1 MKPWSKIMVQIW
13 NNLLSEFH
21 FYNEVTET
29 LKIVKGPEAWC
40 TPLNWQKW
48 IKPLLSGPFDI
59 LYIICRIY
67 ICFNNIDHFDYSTY
81 HSNIYF
87 PKSKSCET
95 EYIWL
100 AAMYKCFRI
109 NIVCFKYQLLV
120 EYQSH
125 LLTIFRNCSGNSIV
139 VTNCNWY
146 HKFRIIVNRW
156 LWYPTSNWFLKDSKR
171 ILKYSYIAA
180 QHINSF

>member
-109 NIVCFKYQLLV
+109 YIVCFKYQLLV

-139 VTNCNWY
+139 VTKHCY
-146 HKFRIIVNRW
+146 KKK
-156 LWYPTSNWFLKDSKR
+156 L
-171 ILKYSYIAA
+171 
-180 QHINSF
+180 SFTLYLSLS